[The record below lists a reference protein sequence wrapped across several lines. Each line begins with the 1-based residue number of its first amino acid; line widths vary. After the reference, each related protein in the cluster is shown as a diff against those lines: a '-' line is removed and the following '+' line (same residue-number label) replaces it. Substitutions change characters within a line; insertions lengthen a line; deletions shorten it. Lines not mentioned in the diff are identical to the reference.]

1 MNLINKSTK
10 SRRPKMKNFTKFVA
24 VLFIIAMVFGCAS
37 SKSSTTTATEPEQK
51 PTEAPSAT
59 IHFEAYQFMAI
70 LEGGWGHGT
79 LAYNDK
85 VYKFKTTGMGAG
97 GWGGQKISG
106 TGNVYKLK
114 DIADFPGK
122 YSELRSGISGGDA
135 GVGGLILT
143 NDKGVQIWV
152 KTHAEGLAMSV
163 GVTGVTLQMVDEK

>member
-1 MNLINKSTK
+1 MSK
-10 SRRPKMKNFTKFVA
+10 FTKFVA

-37 SKSSTTTATEPEQK
+37 SKSSTTTATEPKQE
-51 PTEAPSAT
+51 PTEAPSGT
-59 IHFEAYQFMAI
+59 IHFEAYQFMAV

-85 VYKFKTTGMGAG
+85 VYKFKVTGMGAG

-106 TGNVYKLK
+106 TGNVYYLK
-114 DIADFPGK
+114 DIADFAGN
-122 YSELRSGISGGDA
+122 YSELR
-135 GVGGLILT
+135 GGLAGG
-143 NDKGVQIWV
+143 KGGGYLYLKNNETGVAIEV